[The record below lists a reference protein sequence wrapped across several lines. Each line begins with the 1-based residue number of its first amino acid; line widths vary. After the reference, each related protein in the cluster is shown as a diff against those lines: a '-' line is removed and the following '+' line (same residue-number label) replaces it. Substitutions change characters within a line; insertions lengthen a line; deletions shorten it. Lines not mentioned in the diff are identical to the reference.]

1 MEQSKSCARSD
12 YMRSVA
18 LSVYS
23 QCRRVMQHMS
33 NVKALTG
40 FGPAATGDLFLKNK
54 DVSAQFLY
62 VSDGS
67 GLLPICIFHNDYSV
81 DL

>member
-1 MEQSKSCARSD
+1 MVSLESIVEQSKSCARSD

-23 QCRRVMQHMS
+23 QCRRVMQHTS

-54 DVSAQFLY
+54 DVSPLFLS
-62 VSDGS
+62 VSNVS
-67 GLLPICIFHNDYSV
+67 GFLT
-81 DL
+81 

>member
-1 MEQSKSCARSD
+1 MEQSKTSAKSD

-23 QCRRVMQHMS
+23 QCRRVMQHTS

-54 DVSAQFLY
+54 DVSNL
-62 VSDGS
+62 
-67 GLLPICIFHNDYSV
+67 C
-81 DL
+81 